1 MLFDEIHAHIRTMAL
16 TEEFEKTGNWLFR
29 WRSFLP
35 LVLYV
40 LAAMVIAMEADS
52 HQPIFN
58 FQWAIICLMVS
69 MWGQIIRAITIGYT
83 PKGTSGRN
91 TKMGQV
97 AEVLNTKGIYSI
109 VRHPLYLGNFF
120 MWLGI
125 IMYVGNHWFTIVCVL
140 LFWLYYERIMLAEE
154 QFLRRKFGVLYEK
167 WAEKIPPFFPSFTQ
181 YKSSGDSFSLRNVLK
196 REYSGFFAVFLSFA
210 LLDALKTYTHI
221 GITQWQDVITN
232 FWGILLLINVP
243 VFFTLRFLKKNTKL
257 LDVAGRE
264 YSE

>member
-1 MLFDEIHAHIRTMAL
+1 MLFDEIHAHIRAMAL

-40 LAAMVIAMEADS
+40 LAATVICADADS
-52 HQPIFN
+52 HQPLFTM
-58 FQWAIICLMVS
+58 QWAGICLVIAMI
-69 MWGQIIRAITIGYT
+69 GQIIRSITIGYT

-97 AEVLNTKGIYSI
+97 AEVLNTKGIYST

-125 IMYVGNHWFTIVCVL
+125 IMYVGNQWFTAICIL

-154 QFLRRKFGVLYEK
+154 QFLRRKFGAQYEK
-167 WAEKIPPFFPSFTQ
+167 WSETIPPFIPSLSK
-181 YKSSGDSFSLRNVLK
+181 YKSSGVSFSLRNVLK

-210 LLDALKTYTHI
+210 LLDALKNYIHL
-221 GITQWQDVITN
+221 GFTQWQDAITP
-232 FWGILLLINVP
+232 FWWILLLINFP
-243 VFFTLRFLKKNTKL
+243 LFLLLRFLKKKTKI
-257 LDVAGRE
+257 LDVEGRE
-264 YSE
+264 YSQ